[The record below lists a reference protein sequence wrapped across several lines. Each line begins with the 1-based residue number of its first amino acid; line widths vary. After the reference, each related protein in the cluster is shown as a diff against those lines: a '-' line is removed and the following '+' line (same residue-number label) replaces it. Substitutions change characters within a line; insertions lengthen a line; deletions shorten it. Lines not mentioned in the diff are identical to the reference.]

1 MLLVE
6 DIPRV
11 AARSPVVEEEIP
23 PTQESL
29 RNRLSE
35 VQIFSVPGSPQE
47 PEIPIPPEEEDTT
60 SPLAEKDTEDNVR
73 TEGGWYSNRGW

>member
-11 AARSPVVEEEIP
+11 AARTPVVEDEIP

-29 RNRLSE
+29 RNRLTN
-35 VQIFSVPGSPQE
+35 VQISSVPGSSQE

-60 SPLAEKDTEDNVR
+60 SPPAEEDTEDYDM
-73 TEGGWYSNRGW
+73 TEGGLYSNRGW

>member
-1 MLLVE
+1 MLLVK

-11 AARSPVVEEEIP
+11 AARSPVVGNEIP

-29 RNRLSE
+29 RNRLSG
-35 VQIFSVPGSPQE
+35 VQISSVPGFSQE

-60 SPLAEKDTEDNVR
+60 SPPAVEDTEDNNM
-73 TEGGWYSNRGW
+73 TEGGRYSNKGW

>member
-1 MLLVE
+1 MLLVK

-11 AARSPVVEEEIP
+11 AARSSVVENEVP

-29 RNRLSE
+29 RNRLSG
-35 VQIFSVPGSPQE
+35 VQISSVPGFSQE

-60 SPLAEKDTEDNVR
+60 SPPAVEDTEDNNM
-73 TEGGWYSNRGW
+73 TEGGRYSNKGW